1 MQLRKLIWI
10 RGLALKNNLNRINP
24 KNRKRLNLF
33 VKHVGRG
40 INRFSMIGNNDGIL
54 IGVSGGKD
62 SLALSM
68 ALKLREKRVPIHY
81 RLYAVQI
88 EWKEFPFT
96 EEEKES
102 IGLFFRELDIPFYRV
117 KAHVF
122 PPSFK
127 HEFNCYL
134 CSRNR
139 KRILFDEAVKLGIK
153 KVALGHHLDDIIETT
168 LLNIFFR
175 GEVSTMM
182 PVMSFFGGKMEII
195 RPMCEVHEREISRV
209 ADIAGLPVVP
219 IRCPKKGITL
229 RNNIK
234 EIIKQVSHLNK
245 NVKENI
251 YRAPWHIKKEYLPF
265 TLEGPNKLE

>member
-1 MQLRKLIWI
+1 MQSEKLTWI
-10 RGLALKNNLNRINP
+10 GGLGIKDNLAGINP
-24 KNRKRLNLF
+24 KNRKRVNKF

-40 INRFSMIGNNDGIL
+40 INRFSMINSNDSIL

-62 SLALSM
+62 SLAL
-68 ALKLREKRVPIHY
+68 ALALNLRRKWVPIRYKLH
-81 RLYAVQI
+81 AVQI
-88 EWKEFPFT
+88 EWVEFPFT
-96 EEEKES
+96 DSEKEN
-102 IGLFFRELDIPFYRV
+102 IERFFKDLGIPFYRV

-139 KRILFDEAVKLGIK
+139 KRILFSEAEKLGVR

-175 GEVSTMM
+175 GEISTMM
-182 PVMSFFGGKMEII
+182 PVQNFFNGKMEII
-195 RPMCEVHEREISRV
+195 RPMCEVHEKEIRRV
-209 ADIAGLPVVP
+209 SDIVGLPVVP
-219 IRCPKKGITL
+219 IRCPKKGITQ
-229 RNNIK
+229 RNDIK
-234 EIIKQVSHLNK
+234 DLIRQASRLNK

-251 YRAPWHIKKEYLPF
+251 YRAPWNINKEYLPSM
-265 TLEGPNKLE
+265 LEGADNLE

>member
-1 MQLRKLIWI
+1 MQLKKLTWI
-10 RGLALKNNLNRINP
+10 CGLGLKNNLDQIDH

-33 VKHVGRG
+33 IKHVGKG
-40 INRFSMIGNNDGIL
+40 INRFSMIGNNDSIL

-62 SLALSM
+62 SLALAM
-68 ALKLREKRVPIHY
+68 ALKLREKWVPIRY
-81 RLYAVQI
+81 KLYAVQI

-96 EEEKES
+96 EEEKKS
-102 IGLFFRELDIPFYRV
+102 IDLFFSDLDIPFYRV

-182 PVMSFFGGKMEII
+182 PVQSFFDGKIKII
-195 RPMCEVHEREISRV
+195 RPMCEVQEKEIKRV
-209 ADIAGLPVVP
+209 ADIVDLPVVP
-219 IRCPKKGITL
+219 IRCPKKGITQ
-229 RNNIK
+229 RNDIK
-234 EIIKQVSHLNK
+234 EIIKQASHLNK

-251 YRAPWHIKKEYLPF
+251 YRAPWHIKKDYLPF
-265 TLEGPNKLE
+265 TLEGPDKLE